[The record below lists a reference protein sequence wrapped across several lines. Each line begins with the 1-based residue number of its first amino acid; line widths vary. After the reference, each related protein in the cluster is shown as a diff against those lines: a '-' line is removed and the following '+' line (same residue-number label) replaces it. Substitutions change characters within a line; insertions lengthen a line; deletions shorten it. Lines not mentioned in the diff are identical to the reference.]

1 MIGIEHP
8 SPDRSVICNMAFIA
22 SFFSEILES
31 GWKVPS
37 FVDSLRLSSLKE
49 NGESAQASGTNE
61 VKTWYVE
68 CRCGFRSGGIPFF
81 GSFGSLLKTSL
92 SSFWIF
98 LGSAVAQHRSIYNI
112 HKGQDLLVHCIICHL
127 TSLHVWEVQIHFR
140 KIMNQWSPKSP
151 HST

>member
-22 SFFSEILES
+22 SFFSEIHES

-81 GSFGSLLKTSL
+81 GPFGSLLKTSW
-92 SSFWIF
+92 SQFF
-98 LGSAVAQHRSIYNI
+98 LDPQLHSIDPYIYII
-112 HKGQDLLVHCIICHL
+112 HKGQDLLVHCTDWINKGVHL
-127 TSLHVWEVQIHFR
+127 SLQRGFPR
-140 KIMNQWSPKSP
+140 KLF
-151 HST
+151 